1 MSGIFY
7 KTLIVLLSVGVSVM
21 AIQWSRDK
29 HELRA
34 ETAANVTLRKVLD
47 EMVIGM
53 TEKQRQIDRLSQPP
67 CGSPNE
73 TEQTT
78 GKHDASG
85 PANESLPGRKS
96 DEIPSPKN
104 RT

>member
-1 MSGIFY
+1 MRGIFY
-7 KTLIVLLSVGVSVM
+7 KTLIVLISLGGSVM
-21 AIQWSRDK
+21 AVKWSTDK

-34 ETAANVTLRKVLD
+34 ETAANVTLRELLD

-53 TEKQRQIDRLSQPP
+53 TEKQRQIDRLSQSP
-67 CGSPNE
+67 CGSPNK

-78 GKHDASG
+78 SKHDASG

-96 DEIPSPKN
+96 DQLPSPKN